1 MYRLCTD
8 VLNSQGTSEDDLGL
22 SVIVSLRADR
32 WLGRGQH
39 ITSPMMSLA
48 EALQVQSRIFKARSI
63 SWMALRTEWVNLM
76 LKKKRSL
83 RTGLSVVE
91 AQSRAD
97 VARQDALKRKLAPA
111 LRRVIAALGE
121 EQYRKARALKSK
133 LRKVALEKRQKELR
147 ARRAERARNQVSKAK
162 WHWMRRRDLT
172 TEEMMLGLPQVLPN
186 HA

>member
-8 VLNSQGTSEDDLGL
+8 MLSSQGTSEDDLGL

-39 ITSPMMSLA
+39 IISPMTSLA
-48 EALQVQSRIFKARSI
+48 EALQVQARILSARNI
-63 SWMALRTEWVNLM
+63 SWMALREEWVNLM

-83 RTGLSVVE
+83 RSGLSVME

-111 LRRVIAALGE
+111 VRRVIAALGE
-121 EQYRKARALKSK
+121 ERNRKARALKLK
-133 LRKVALEKRQKELR
+133 LRKVALEKRQNELSARKALR
-147 ARRAERARNQVSKAK
+147 ARSQALKAK
-162 WHWMRRRDLT
+162 WQWMRRRDLT
-172 TEEMMLGLPQVLPN
+172 TEEILFGSPSVIPN